1 MKAEEFDKAFDEG
14 GDITPYLDIEQS
26 KKDTTGT

>member
-14 GDITPYLDIEQS
+14 GDITPYCHVTLEKS
-26 KKDTTGT
+26 HKKR